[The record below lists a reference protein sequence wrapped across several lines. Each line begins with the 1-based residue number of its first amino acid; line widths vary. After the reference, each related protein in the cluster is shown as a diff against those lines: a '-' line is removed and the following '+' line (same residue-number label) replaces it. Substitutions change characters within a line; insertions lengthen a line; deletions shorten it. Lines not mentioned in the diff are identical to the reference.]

1 MIQFVENNWHI
12 LLWSAGILAGGIAA
26 SLVARLILL
35 WLLRR
40 ITRRRGKIV
49 GESLV
54 RHGVGPTRWIFPLLA
69 MLCILPGLEL
79 PQVLKSALEHITGL
93 GLIAATAWLVILFVD
108 VAKDVIAGRYR
119 VDVSDNLTARRLQT
133 QFDMLHRIAVML
145 VAVVTAAIMLMTFP
159 AIKHIGVSIL
169 ASAGLASL
177 VVGMAM
183 KGTLSNLVAG
193 VQIAFAQPFRIED
206 AVVIDNEW
214 GWIEEIGMMYVVV
227 RIWDLRR
234 LVIPLSYFLDNAFQN
249 WTRNSADLLGNTIL
263 YVDYTVPLEEMRA
276 ELKRICAASEKWRGK
291 VCVLQVT
298 DASEHTMQVRALMD
312 ANNSGDAFDLRC
324 QVREGLIV
332 WLQKNYPGSLPRY
345 RGEME
350 TMLRQSGPE
359 GDARDL
365 PPEPR
370 RSVPQESAATDHK
383 NHDQQHAV
391 RGTPDVRR

>member
-12 LLWSAGILAGGIAA
+12 LLWSAGILAGGVAA
-26 SLVARLILL
+26 ALAARLVLL
-35 WLLRR
+35 WLMRR
-40 ITRRRGKIV
+40 FTRRRGKII

-54 RHGVGPTRWIFPLLA
+54 RHGEGPTRWIFPLLA

-108 VAKDVIAGRYR
+108 VARDVVAGRYR
-119 VDVSDNLTARRLQT
+119 IDVSDNLTARRLQT
-133 QFDMLHRIAVML
+133 QFDMLHRITVVL
-145 VAVVTAAIMLMTFP
+145 VVIVTASIMLMTFP

-183 KGTLSNLVAG
+183 KDTLSNLVAG

-234 LVIPLSYFLDNAFQN
+234 LVIPLSYFLENAFQN

-276 ELKRICAASEKWRGK
+276 ELKRICESSQKWKGQ

-312 ANNSGDAFDLRC
+312 ARNSGDAFDLRC
-324 QVREGLIV
+324 VVREGLIV

-350 TMLRQSGPE
+350 TMLRQGEQEGGGPE
-359 GDARDL
+359 LQVA
-365 PPEPR
+365 PR
-370 RSVPQESAATDHK
+370 PAISQESAAAGNE
-383 NHDQQHAV
+383 NHEH
-391 RGTPDVRR
+391 RRMAQAQRS